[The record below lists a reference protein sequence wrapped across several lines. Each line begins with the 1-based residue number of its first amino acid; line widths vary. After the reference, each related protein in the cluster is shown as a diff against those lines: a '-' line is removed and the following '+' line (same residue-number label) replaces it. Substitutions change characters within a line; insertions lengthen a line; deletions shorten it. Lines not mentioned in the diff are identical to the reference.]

1 MTTEDP
7 GNFPFTFPPGI
18 AQPPEL
24 ARLREEA
31 PVTLVTLPTGDR
43 AWLVTRYEDVR
54 QVLADPRFSRA
65 AAELPGAPQ
74 MGASNPGPDVLLGM
88 DGPEH
93 ARLRRTAMRH
103 FTARRV
109 EALRPWTR
117 RLAGQLMDDLISA
130 GPPADLVSR
139 FALPLPLRLVL
150 TLLGV
155 PDEDSARLCA
165 LTDTAF
171 SMTRHTPQEILDAR
185 GHLESYMAEMIGI
198 RRRRPTDD
206 LLGALVAER
215 DREERLT
222 EQQLISFAFLLVTA
236 GYLSTSNAI
245 ASGFLILLAHPEQL
259 DRLRGDPE
267 LIVSAAEEL
276 LRVNPSAITGALLRV
291 ALEDVELGG
300 VAIRAG
306 EGVLPAIGS
315 ANHDALLFADPGR
328 VDILREG
335 GSHLAFGHG
344 IHRCLGAHM
353 ARMEL
358 QVALAVLLE
367 RLPAARLAVPGQEL
381 AWKDHPVSRGLV
393 SLPVTW

>member
-1 MTTEDP
+1 MATEDP

-24 ARLREEA
+24 ARLRQEA

-93 ARLRRTAMRH
+93 ARLRRTATRH

-117 RLAGQLMDDLISA
+117 RLAERLMDDLICA

-150 TLLGV
+150 ILLGV
-155 PDEDSARLCA
+155 PEEDSARLCA

-198 RRRRPTDD
+198 RRRWPTDD

-215 DREERLT
+215 DKEERLT

-245 ASGFLILLAHPEQL
+245 ASGFLTLLSHPEQF

-344 IHRCLGAHM
+344 VHRCLGAHM

-367 RLPAARLAVPGQEL
+367 RLPTARLAVPGQDL
-381 AWKDHPVSRGLV
+381 VWKDHPVSRGLV
-393 SLPVTW
+393 CLPVTW

>member
-93 ARLRRTAMRH
+93 ARLRRTVTRH

-117 RLAGQLMDDLISA
+117 RLAERLMDDLICA

-171 SMTRHTPQEILDAR
+171 SMTRHTPQEILQAR

-198 RRRRPTDD
+198 RRRWPADD

-215 DREERLT
+215 DKEERLT

-236 GYLSTSNAI
+236 GYLSTGNAI
-245 ASGFLILLAHPEQL
+245 ASGFLTLLARPEQL

-315 ANHDALLFADPGR
+315 ANHDALLFADPER

-344 IHRCLGAHM
+344 VHRCLGAHM

-358 QVALAVLLE
+358 QVALAVFLE
-367 RLPAARLAVPGQEL
+367 RLPTARLAVPGQDL
-381 AWKDHPVSRGLV
+381 VWKDHPVSRGLV